1 MKDPGTSR
9 YRYLLHLF
17 FMLTLP
23 IGLAKSTDSTS
34 FWKQKAVI
42 DGKNY
47 VGKLL
52 FTDIPALSEITV
64 CLDIFYRNN
73 AYSTAFSYC
82 VRNEKI
88 PEISLSRH
96 INKLEI
102 RILGKLYNVHT
113 VLNQNIWHTVCLMWK
128 EQTNL
133 LEVYVNETR
142 VFSATT
148 EQRKIMGN
156 GSLVLGAQHTSS
168 RGQIQINASTTMSG
182 DIYNY
187 QMWNYTRSQEK
198 LLNCM
203 EGNLISWTK
212 EDWDFRKLSKD
223 VQLRCA
229 ANAAVTPPPTTST
242 TTLTTTLGATTS
254 TRTPA
259 PEISVVTE
267 SFPVATESLT
277 SVTITPGIFVT
288 SVTQKETSSSNSR
301 ENSTS
306 KQPSTLPSSPSGESG
321 LSTKVST
328 TESLPGNDLLTNSS
342 INLPTGIN
350 ASTTDPQ
357 VVSTTKTTTIFTQP
371 DKISEPIIGTT
382 QVVITS
388 PTTTVI
394 TPSRSSSATK
404 SSTEIHSTSNVV
416 TPSSQPPTTPPTTL
430 SRGTESLVSQS
441 GTTNITSAT
450 GNKPN
455 KVTFYFVQITFTNS
469 SMDAIDEDIASGFIH
484 SMMDQLFNNTDFAA
498 VGVTVSDTASSEPG
512 NVLTQNNNKKV
523 LKRDRQ
529 GEGYSSQVARALTDV
544 NSVAEFT
551 SVVTSGIAVS
561 GLPPS
566 DIRVLQDTAVD
577 MDIQA
582 LCSSM
587 DNLVALGLLY
597 DEPNSVDQAEKNLLA
612 LCQGQDDVEVYCQK
626 FRKWSVLTLW
636 NESALAALFR
646 KGLSEAL
653 KDVMVG
659 FPMPAGLNESMSLA
673 IQIGRRLRERKS
685 VHHLAVLSESK
696 PEPMQCDRT
705 MTKVE
710 RQEHRRLNRLCFY
723 CGDSTHAISNCPKR
737 TRRFDS
743 SAVIGTVQSKFLL
756 SITLMCSLS
765 SYSVMAFV
773 DSGAALNLM
782 DLDYAKRC
790 GFFLEP
796 LRCPIPLRGI
806 DATPLAKN
814 KPQYWSQLTM
824 CMAPAHQEVIRFL
837 VLHNLHDVVVL
848 GLPWLQTH
856 NPVLDWNSMSVTS
869 WGCQGVHGDVPF
881 LSISSSIPSDIPEFL
896 SDFQDV
902 FEESKSDALPPHRN
916 CDCAIDLIPGS
927 KFPKGR
933 LFNLSVPEHTAMR
946 SYVKESLEKGHI
958 RPSSSPLGA
967 GFFFVAKKDG
977 SLRPCIDYRLLNKIT
992 VKFQYPLPLI
1002 SDLFA
1007 RIKGANWFTK
1017 IDLRGAYNLV
1027 RIRQGDEWKTAF
1039 NTPEG
1044 HFEYLVMP
1052 FGLANAPSVF
1062 QSFMHDIFREY
1073 LDKFLIVYLDDILI
1087 FSDDW
1092 ESHVRQVRM
1101 VFQVLRANSLVVK
1114 GSKCLFGV
1122 QKVSFLGFIFSP
1134 STIEMDPVKVQAIQD
1149 WTQPTSLKSL
1159 QKFLGFANFYRR
1171 FICNFS
1177 SIARP
1182 LTDLTKKGA
1191 DLVNWS
1197 SAAVEAF
1204 QELKRRF
1211 CCAPVLCQP
1220 DVSLPFQ
1227 VEVDASEIGA
1237 GAVLS
1242 QRGSGCSVFKPC
1254 AFFSRKFSAAERNY
1268 DVGNRE
1274 LLAMKWAFEE
1284 WRHWLEGAKH
1294 RVVVLTDHKNLTYLE
1309 SAKRLNP
1316 RQARWSLF
1324 FARFD
1329 FVISYLP
1336 GSKNVKADALSR
1348 SFVPDSPG
1356 LSEPASILKE
1366 GVIVSAISPDLR
1378 RVLQK
1383 FQANKPDR
1391 CPAEKLFVPD
1401 RWTSKVIS
1409 ELHCSVLAGH
1419 PGIFG
1424 TRELVA
1430 RSFWWP
1436 SLSWDHVVRLH
1447 GIPENIVSDRGS
1459 QFVSRFWRA
1468 FCGRMGI
1475 DLSFSSA
1482 FHPQTNGQTER
1493 TNQTLETYLRCFVS
1507 ADQDDW
1513 VSFLPLAEFALN
1525 NRASSATLVSLFFCN
1540 SGFHPRFSSG
1550 QVESSDCPG
1559 VDSVVDRL
1567 QQIWT
1572 QVVDNLTLSQEKAQL
1587 FANRRRRVGPR
1598 LRVGDLV
1605 WLSSR
1610 HIPMKVSSP
1619 KFKPR
1624 FIGPY
1629 RISEILNP
1637 VSFRLTLP
1645 DSFSIH
1651 NVFHRSLLR
1660 RYVAP
1665 MVPSVEPPAPVLVE
1679 GELEYIVEKILDSRV
1694 SRRKLQYLVKWK
1706 GYAQEDNSWVFA
1718 SDVHAPDLVRAFH
1731 KRETNEDSGESNPP
1745 EYIAKAVV
1753 RANSSKAQELLA
1765 YDLKKLLVE
1774 GFADPELNPELT
1786 TQIVTADGLGAK
1798 YCRTG
1803 STWYENFQYEWP
1815 KTIATEKATLQ
1826 CHTNPNEM
1834 ATRECY
1840 ISVTN
1845 LETDWGEAN
1854 YSKCIPSSFND
1865 LENVPVTPGEC
1876 VSDIICKILLNII
1889 MLSSLHLICV

>member
-1 MKDPGTSR
+1 MIRKGANPHLWSTEAEEAFRSIKQAFASAPILHRPVANKPFILEVDASAIGAGAVLSQKSSSGRLVPCGFFSKIFSSSEKNYSIGDKELLAIR
-9 YRYLLHLF
+9 LALEEWRYLLEGALHRFIIYSDHKNLAYIRSAQRLNPRQARWALF
-17 FMLTLP
+17 FARFDFELRFLP
-23 IGLAKSTDSTS
+23 GNKNS
-34 FWKQKAVI
+34 KA
-42 DGKNY
+42 D
-47 VGKLL
+47 
-52 FTDIPALSEITV
+52 ALSRSFQVVDLEDEPAHIIDPARVITV
-64 CLDIFYRNN
+64 
-73 AYSTAFSYC
+73 
-82 VRNEKI
+82 
-88 PEISLSRH
+88 
-96 INKLEI
+96 
-102 RILGKLYNVHT
+102 
-113 VLNQNIWHTVCLMWK
+113 
-128 EQTNL
+128 
-133 LEVYVNETR
+133 
-142 VFSATT
+142 
-148 EQRKIMGN
+148 
-156 GSLVLGAQHTSS
+156 
-168 RGQIQINASTTMSG
+168 
-182 DIYNY
+182 
-187 QMWNYTRSQEK
+187 
-198 LLNCM
+198 
-203 EGNLISWTK
+203 
-212 EDWDFRKLSKD
+212 
-223 VQLRCA
+223 
-229 ANAAVTPPPTTST
+229 
-242 TTLTTTLGATTS
+242 
-254 TRTPA
+254 A
-259 PEISVVTE
+259 PV
-267 SFPVATESLT
+267 SLT
-277 SVTITPGIFVT
+277 S
-288 SVTQKETSSSNSR
+288 
-301 ENSTS
+301 
-306 KQPSTLPSSPSGESG
+306 
-321 LSTKVST
+321 
-328 TESLPGNDLLTNSS
+328 
-342 INLPTGIN
+342 
-350 ASTTDPQ
+350 
-357 VVSTTKTTTIFTQP
+357 
-371 DKISEPIIGTT
+371 
-382 QVVITS
+382 
-388 PTTTVI
+388 
-394 TPSRSSSATK
+394 
-404 SSTEIHSTSNVV
+404 
-416 TPSSQPPTTPPTTL
+416 
-430 SRGTESLVSQS
+430 
-441 GTTNITSAT
+441 
-450 GNKPN
+450 
-455 KVTFYFVQITFTNS
+455 
-469 SMDAIDEDIASGFIH
+469 
-484 SMMDQLFNNTDFAA
+484 
-498 VGVTVSDTASSEPG
+498 
-512 NVLTQNNNKKV
+512 
-523 LKRDRQ
+523 
-529 GEGYSSQVARALTDV
+529 
-544 NSVAEFT
+544 
-551 SVVTSGIAVS
+551 
-561 GLPPS
+561 LPP

-587 DNLVALGLLY
+587 DNLVVNVQKIQDTIDQKSMLEPRIPIPDLFFGDRTKFLSFRTTIALGLLY

-626 FRKWSVLTLW
+626 CRKWSVLTPW

-696 PEPMQCDRT
+696 PEPMRCDRA

-814 KPQYWSQLTM
+814 KPQYWAQLTM

-1007 RIKGANWFTK
+1007 RIKGASWFTK

-1052 FGLANAPSVF
+1052 FGLANVPSVF

-1092 ESHVRQVRM
+1092 ESHVKQVRM
-1101 VFQVLRANSLVVK
+1101 VFQVLRANSLFVK

-1197 SAAVEAF
+1197 FAAVEAF

-1401 RWTSKVIS
+1401 RWTSKFIS

-1436 SLSWDHVVRLH
+1436 SLSRDHVVRLH

-1525 NRASSATLVSLFFCN
+1525 NRASSATLVSPFFCN

-1637 VSFRLTLP
+1637 VSFRLILP

-1731 KRETNEDSGESNPP
+1731 VAHPGRPGGSGLDHMLIEKSPLLWDTSQDDTINNGILQNSTGTQSAGSTIWDVELERSAEAWAETCLWEHGPANLLPSIGQNLGAHWGRFRPPTYHVQAWYDEVRDYTFPYPQECNPYCPFRCSGPVCTHYTQVVWATSSRIGCAINLCHNMNVWGQIWPKAIYLVCNYSPKGNWWGHAPYKHGRSCSACPPSYGGGCRNNLCFRDGSDFHYPIPEPEEETNEIERQRTKALDTTSQSRARTHSPTSSTRTASYDNNEVISTEQIFATKPERIPSNRK
-1745 EYIAKAVV
+1745 I
-1753 RANSSKAQELLA
+1753 SLI
-1765 YDLKKLLVE
+1765 
-1774 GFADPELNPELT
+1774 LNEWGKISNINT
-1786 TQIVTADGLGAK
+1786 SQIVSCEVRLRD
-1798 YCRTG
+1798 
-1803 STWYENFQYEWP
+1803 
-1815 KTIATEKATLQ
+1815 Q
-1826 CHTNPNEM
+1826 CKGTTCN
-1834 ATRECY
+1834 
-1840 ISVTN
+1840 
-1845 LETDWGEAN
+1845 
-1854 YSKCIPSSFND
+1854 
-1865 LENVPVTPGEC
+1865 
-1876 VSDIICKILLNII
+1876 
-1889 MLSSLHLICV
+1889 